1 MAALNS
7 TGRNSFV
14 FGVLPRVGG
23 TRPPRPF
30 TYYFYRIFISICP
43 SSPPPPADI
52 SFFFFFCAQP
62 EGRDSWLD
70 VFVEYSKYFCVK
82 ILVIVVGPTERKVQR
97 GGGVIDRTIE
107 RNDCTR
113 IALFE

>member
-1 MAALNS
+1 ML
-7 TGRNSFV
+7 
-14 FGVLPRVGG
+14 
-23 TRPPRPF
+23 
-30 TYYFYRIFISICP
+30 
-43 SSPPPPADI
+43 
-52 SFFFFFCAQP
+52 
-62 EGRDSWLD
+62 
-70 VFVEYSKYFCVK
+70 VEYSKYFCVK

>member
-14 FGVLPRVGG
+14 FGVLLRVGG

-52 SFFFFFCAQP
+52 SFFFFFARSLR
-62 EGRDSWLD
+62 EEILGWML
-70 VFVEYSKYFCVK
+70 EYSKYFCVK

>member
-14 FGVLPRVGG
+14 FGVLLRVGG

-52 SFFFFFCAQP
+52 SFFFFFARSLR
-62 EGRDSWLD
+62 EEILGWIL
-70 VFVEYSKYFCVK
+70 VEYSKYFCVK